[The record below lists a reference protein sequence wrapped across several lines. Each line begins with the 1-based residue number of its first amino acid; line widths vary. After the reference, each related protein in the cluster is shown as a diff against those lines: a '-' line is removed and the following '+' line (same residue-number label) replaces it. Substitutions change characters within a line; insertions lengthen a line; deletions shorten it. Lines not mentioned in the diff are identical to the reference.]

1 MRVEITLCSCPIIY
15 QKLDQTC
22 FNLISCLRNLTLH
35 LKKINNSI
43 INVVINHVS
52 EMMTIYLLHIY
63 PIEIYSKSAIA
74 VLGHM
79 GVFFICMYK

>member
-63 PIEIYSKSAIA
+63 PVEMYSKSAIA

-79 GVFFICMYK
+79 GVFYGCMYK